1 MSDAVPALSANIFDV
16 IGNILSETRFAT
28 KTPLDV
34 RESAANNT
42 PLSYTIAIIV
52 VYRNV
57 NGMNS

>member
-16 IGNILSETRFAT
+16 IGNILSDTRFAT

-52 VYRNV
+52 V
-57 NGMNS
+57 